1 MRSEVP
7 GRKAT
12 TRTARAVLVSALLAC
27 FVHHVRAVSVAQ
39 QPDSPSASVVT
50 SAAAPAK
57 RITAYTLSPDLY
69 RKAHFLSRLRLAS
82 RIFGVLYGVFVLW
95 LILQRLW
102 SAKFRDWAE
111 AASGHCFVQAL
122 IYVPLLVLTIGVLV
136 LPLDVLDESIL
147 KHYGISVQTWRSWI
161 GDWVKT
167 QFLTILLGT
176 LFASILY
183 AILRNG
189 TRHWWLI
196 FWFASL
202 PILLF
207 VFFVEPVVIDP
218 MFDRFE
224 PLSDKAP
231 QLIPHLQRVVRRAG
245 IEIPPERMFRME
257 ASNKTVVPN
266 AYITGFGASSR
277 IVVWDTTIAQETRD
291 GLLTIFGHEL
301 GHYVLG
307 HVWKGLAFLSAMAFV
322 LLYLGDR
329 TIGLL
334 LACRGPAWGIRR
346 LDDWASLPALLLI
359 LSLFG
364 LLATVLDN
372 AYSRYQ
378 EHQADVFSLE
388 VTHGIVPDP
397 GQAAA
402 ASYQRFGEKVFVD
415 PDPDPISVL
424 LFFDHPTI
432 TSRIHLFVT
441 YDPWS
446 KGELPQFVK

>member
-1 MRSEVP
+1 MGSEVS
-7 GRKAT
+7 GRSAT
-12 TRTARAVLVSALLAC
+12 TRTACAVLVSALFCL
-27 FVHHVRAVSVAQ
+27 VHLGRAVSTAQ
-39 QPDSPSASVVT
+39 QSGSASASVVT
-50 SAAAPAK
+50 PEIAPAK

-69 RKAHFLSRLRLAS
+69 RKAHFLSRLRFAS
-82 RIFGVLYGVFVLW
+82 RIFGALYGVFVPW

-111 AASGHCFVQAL
+111 AASGYRFVQAL

-147 KHYGISVQTWRSWI
+147 KHYGISVQTWPSWI
-161 GDWVKT
+161 GDWAKI
-167 QFLTILLGT
+167 QLLSILFGT

-183 AILRNG
+183 AILRKG
-189 TRHWWLI
+189 SRRWWLI
-196 FWFASL
+196 FWLASL

-218 MFDRFE
+218 IFDRFE

-231 QLIPHLQRVVRRAG
+231 QLVPELQGVVRRAG
-245 IEIPPERMFRME
+245 LEIAPQRMFWME
-257 ASNKTVVPN
+257 ASDKTIVPN
-266 AYITGFGASSR
+266 AYITGLGASKR

-307 HVWKGLAFLSAMAFV
+307 HVWKGLAFSAAMAFV
-322 LLYLGDR
+322 LLYLGYR
-329 TIGLL
+329 TIGWL
-334 LACRGPAWGIRR
+334 LACRGPAWGIRG
-346 LDDWASLPALLLI
+346 LDDWASLPALLLL

-364 LLATVLDN
+364 FLANVLN
-372 AYSRYQ
+372 NTYSRYQ
-378 EHQADVFSLE
+378 ENQADVFSLE

-415 PDPDPISVL
+415 PDPDPINVL
-424 LFFDHPTI
+424 LFFDHPTV

-446 KGELPQFVK
+446 RGGLPQFVK

>member
-1 MRSEVP
+1 VRN
-7 GRKAT
+7 AT
-12 TRTARAVLVSALLAC
+12 TRTVRTVLVSALLAC
-27 FVHHVRAVSVAQ
+27 FIASVRGVSVAQ
-39 QPDSPSASVVT
+39 QPASPSASVATPAVA
-50 SAAAPAK
+50 SAE
-57 RITAYTLSPDLY
+57 RITAYTLSPGLY
-69 RKAHFLSRLRLAS
+69 RKAHLLGRLRLAT
-82 RIFGVLYGVFVLW
+82 RILGVLYGVFVPW

-111 AASGHCFVQAL
+111 AASGHCFVQAF
-122 IYVPLLVLTIGVLV
+122 IYVTLLVLTIGVLL

-147 KHYGISVQTWRSWI
+147 KHYGISVQTWPSWI
-161 GDWVKT
+161 GDWAKI
-167 QFLTILLGT
+167 QALTILLGT

-183 AILRNG
+183 AILRKG
-189 TRHWWLI
+189 TQHWWLI

-207 VFFVEPVVIDP
+207 VFFIEPVVIDP

-231 QLIPHLQRVVRRAG
+231 ELVPQLQRVVRRAG
-245 IEIPPERMFRME
+245 LEIPPERMFWME
-257 ASNKTVVPN
+257 ASDKTVVAN
-266 AYITGFGASSR
+266 AYVTGFGASRR
-277 IVVWDTTIAQETRD
+277 IVVWDTTIAQETPD
-291 GLLTIFGHEL
+291 GLLTVFGHEL

-307 HVWKGLAFLSAMAFV
+307 HVWQGLAFSSAMAFV
-322 LLYLGDR
+322 LLYLGYR
-329 TIGLL
+329 TIGWL
-334 LACRGPAWGIRR
+334 LARRGAAWGIRG
-346 LDDWASLPALLLI
+346 LDDWASLPAFLLL

-364 LLATVLDN
+364 LLATVVDN

-378 EHQADVFSLE
+378 ENQADVFGLE

-415 PDPDPISVL
+415 PAPDPISVL

-446 KGELPQFVK
+446 KGESPQFVK